1 MDPEQEIKELIASST
16 DVFRDIKTNYIEF
29 MSSLK
34 YENMADKKMRKKVG
48 VNSNAEERTN

>member
-1 MDPEQEIKELIASST
+1 MDPEQEIKELIGSST
-16 DVFRDIKTNYIEF
+16 DVFRDIKTNYLEF

-48 VNSNAEERTN
+48 VNSSVEERTN

>member
-48 VNSNAEERTN
+48 VNSSAEERTN